1 MSATHNRRFLGEKAA
16 DLFPVLAFSDEDKL
30 FLTDDQ
36 SLCFGF
42 LCYPLE
48 GSDSRAS
55 DRINVLLNG
64 DWPDDTL
71 MQFNLF
77 GGQDIHGITNEMLE
91 IRRGKGNELTS
102 HNVKRRR
109 DFLLNGTESPIE
121 RNSGTKVRT
130 FQLVVTVKIPIN
142 DSVPNDREIARARDL
157 RGGFGQS
164 LSTVGLAPTPLDA
177 DSYVHL
183 MNTML
188 NWGDGASW
196 RNGARVWADDDKPLR
211 EQILDYD
218 HSLNV
223 DAKGVWLG
231 EPNEPGSMRV
241 TNLSVKRYPKVFQF
255 GNSAA
260 YLGDLMMG
268 SRGIRENCMISATI
282 HFPPPQKVKSTMEN
296 KRQWA
301 VNQAYGPMLKFV
313 PALAAKKHG
322 YDVLFQAIEDGDRI
336 VRVHLGMTLFS
347 RSRDAA
353 TIAVSNARSY
363 WGELGFG
370 IMEDKFFNLP
380 LFLNRLPMGADRDA
394 MRDTFRY
401 KTMATRH
408 AIPLLPLFAD
418 WRGTGTPVMNFVSR
432 MGQLMNVSLFDSPTN
447 YNCCIAAQSGSGKS
461 FLANEMISS
470 YLGIGAKIWVIDVG
484 RSYKDLCSVY
494 EGDFI
499 EFNKESSIC
508 LNPFQLIK
516 DFAEEEDMII
526 GLVSAMAAPTQT
538 LTDLQTSTLKRVFR
552 TIWDVKGQD
561 MTVDDLADKLME
573 DDDRRIKDI
582 GIQLYPFTKNG
593 EYGKYFH
600 GTNNVS
606 FQRDFSV
613 LELEELK
620 GRRHLQQVVLLQ
632 LIYQIQQ
639 DMYLG
644 DRNRPKIVIIDEAWS
659 LLTEG
664 DVGKF
669 IEHGYRRFR
678 KYGGSAVVIT
688 QSVTD
693 LYDTPT
699 GRAIAENSA
708 NMYLLG
714 QKPEAISALEK
725 AERLPIGK
733 GGYTMLKTVHTEV
746 GAYSE
751 IFFMTGYGGGIGRLI
766 VDKYHQILYSTHP
779 RDVQD
784 VNDRLKRGMTV
795 QQAIESLL
803 HERGMA
809 A

>member
-1 MSATHNRRFLGEKAA
+1 MSATAMRKFAGDKASE
-16 DLFPVLAFSDEDKL
+16 LFSVMAYSAEDKI

-36 SLCFGF
+36 ALCFGYA
-42 LCYPLE
+42 CYPLE
-48 GSDSRAS
+48 GSDQRAS

-77 GGQDIHGITNEMLE
+77 GGQDIHQITNTMVE
-91 IRRGKGNELTS
+91 IRRGKGNELST
-102 HNVKRRR
+102 HNIKRRR
-109 DFLLNGTESPIE
+109 DFFLGGTEDPIE
-121 RNSGTKVRT
+121 RNSGTKVRNFT
-130 FQLVVTVKIPIN
+130 LIVTVKVPIYDAIPT
-142 DSVPNDREIARARDL
+142 DKEIFRVRDL
-157 RGGFGQS
+157 RNGFGQS
-164 LSTVGLAPTPLDA
+164 LSTVGLQPNTIGA
-177 DSYVHL
+177 DEYVHL
-183 MNTML
+183 MNSML
-188 NWGDGASW
+188 NWGEGASW
-196 RNGARVWADDDKPLR
+196 RRGRPLKAEDDKPLR
-211 EQILDYD
+211 EQIIDFD
-218 HSLNV
+218 HAV
-223 DAKGVWLG
+223 DVDSSGLWLG
-231 EPNEPGSMRV
+231 DPDSPDAMRV
-241 TNLSVKRYPKVFQF
+241 TNMSVKRFPKIFQF
-255 GNSAA
+255 GGSAS

-268 SRGIRENCMISATI
+268 SRGIRDNCMVSATI
-282 HFPPPQKVKSTMEN
+282 HFPPPQKIKGTMET

-336 VRVHLGMTLFS
+336 VRVHLGLTLFT
-347 RSRDAA
+347 RSKDEA
-353 TIAVSNARSY
+353 TLAVSNARSY

-380 LFLNRLPMGADRDA
+380 LFLNRLPFGADKEA

-432 MGQLMNVSLFDSPTN
+432 NGQMMSVSLFDSPSN

-461 FLANEMISS
+461 FLANEMINS
-470 YLGIGAKIWVIDVG
+470 YLGVGGKVWVIDVG
-484 RSYKDLCSVY
+484 RSYKDLCEVY

-499 EFNKESSIC
+499 EFTKESQIC
-508 LNPFQLIK
+508 MNPFPLIQ

-526 GLVSAMAAPTQT
+526 GLVCAMAAPTQP
-538 LTDLQTSTLKRVFR
+538 LTDYQTATLKRVFR
-552 TIWDVKGQD
+552 EVWDEKQQK
-561 MTVDDLADKLME
+561 MLVDDIANKLLLSE
-573 DDDRRIKDI
+573 DQRVKDI
-582 GIQLYPFTKNG
+582 GVQLYPFTKNG

-600 GTNNVS
+600 GDNNVS

-620 GRRHLQQVVLLQ
+620 GRTHLQQVVLLQ

-644 DRNRPKIVIIDEAWS
+644 DRDRPKIVIIDEAWS
-659 LLTEG
+659 LLTDG

-678 KYGGSAVVIT
+678 KYGGAAVVVT

-693 LYDTPT
+693 LYDSPT

-714 QKPEAISALEK
+714 QKSEAIASLEK
-725 AERLPIGK
+725 DERLPISK
-733 GGYTMLKTVHTEV
+733 GGYTMMKTVHTEV

-751 IFFMTGYGGGIGRLI
+751 IFFLTGYGAGIGRLI
-766 VDKYHQILYSTHP
+766 VDKYHQLLYSTHP
-779 RDVQD
+779 NDVQAIA
-784 VNDRLKRGMTV
+784 NLRKEGFSASE
-795 QQAIESLL
+795 AIEELL
-803 HERGMA
+803 RRRDQK
-809 A
+809 

>member
-1 MSATHNRRFLGEKAA
+1 MSARNARRFGGEKASE
-16 DLFPVLAFSDEDKL
+16 LFSVLAYSDEDKI

-42 LCYPLE
+42 MCYPLE
-48 GSDSRAS
+48 GSDQRAS

-71 MQFNLF
+71 MQFSLL
-77 GGQDIHGITNEMLE
+77 GGQDIHTITNNMMD
-91 IRRGKGNELTS
+91 IRRGRGSELTK
-102 HNVKRRR
+102 HATKRRSQFFLDGTEQPVVR
-109 DFLLNGTESPIE
+109 STGVKIRNFLLI
-121 RNSGTKVRT
+121 
-130 FQLVVTVKIPIN
+130 VTVKMPIN
-142 DSVPNDREIARARDL
+142 DAVPSEKELMRAKDL
-157 RGGFGQS
+157 RNGFGQS
-164 LSTVGLAPTPLDA
+164 LSTVGLAPNILGRHE
-177 DSYVHL
+177 YVHL
-183 MNTML
+183 MNSIL

-196 RNGARVWADDDKPLR
+196 RRGNKILSDDDKPLR
-211 EQILDYD
+211 EQILDFD
-218 HSLNV
+218 HAIHV
-223 DAKGVWLG
+223 DKKGVWLG
-231 EPNEPGSMRV
+231 EPDDEQAMRV
-241 TNLSVKRYPKVFQF
+241 TNLSVKRFPRVFNF
-255 GNSAA
+255 GNAA
-260 YLGDLMMG
+260 SYLGDLMMG
-268 SRGIRENCMISATI
+268 NRGIRDNCIISATI
-282 HFPPPQKVKSTMEN
+282 HFPQPQNIKSSMET

-313 PALAAKKHG
+313 PALAAKKNG
-322 YDVLFQAIEDGDRI
+322 FDVLFQAIDDGDRI
-336 VRVHLGMTLFS
+336 VRLHLGLTLFT
-347 RSRDAA
+347 RNEEAA
-353 TIAVSNARSY
+353 TVAISNARSY

-370 IMEDKFFNLP
+370 IMEDKFFSLP
-380 LFLNRLPMGADRDA
+380 LFLNRLPFGADRDA

-408 AIPLLPLFAD
+408 AIPMLPLFAD

-432 MGQLMNVSLFDSPTN
+432 NGQLMSVSLFDSPSN

-470 YLGIGAKIWVIDVG
+470 YQGMGGKVWVIDVG
-484 RSYKDLCSVY
+484 RSYKDLCEVY
-494 EGDFI
+494 SGDFI
-499 EFNKESSIC
+499 EFNKESNIC
-508 LNPFQLIK
+508 LNPFPLIQ
-516 DFAEEEDMII
+516 DFAEEEDMIV
-526 GLVSAMAAPTQT
+526 GLVSAMAAPTT
-538 LTDLQTSTLKRVFR
+538 PLTDYQTASMKRLLREV
-552 TIWDVKGQD
+552 WDQKKQQ
-561 MTVDDLADKLME
+561 MTVNDLAEKLLASE
-573 DDDRRIKDI
+573 DQRLKDI
-582 GIQLYPFTKNG
+582 GVQLYPFTRDG
-593 EYGKYFH
+593 EYGKYFY
-600 GTNNVS
+600 GDNNVN

-620 GRRHLQQVVLLQ
+620 GRKHLQQVVLLQ

-644 DRNRPKIVIIDEAWS
+644 ERDRPKIVIIDEAWS

-678 KYGGSAVVIT
+678 KYGGAAVVIT

-725 AERLPIGK
+725 EERLPIGA
-733 GGYTMLKTVHTEV
+733 GGYSLLKTVHTEV

-766 VDKYHQILYSTHP
+766 VDKYHQLLYSTHP
-779 RDVQD
+779 NDVQAIAE
-784 VNDRLKRGMTV
+784 RRKKGMSV
-795 QQAIESLL
+795 PEAIEQILRD
-803 HERGMA
+803 RGA
-809 A
+809 S

>member
-1 MSATHNRRFLGEKAA
+1 MSASANRRFKGDKAS
-16 DLFPVLAFSDEDKL
+16 DLFSVLAYSDSDKV

-48 GSDSRAS
+48 GSDQRAS

-71 MQFNLF
+71 MQFGLF
-77 GGQDIHGITNEMLE
+77 GGQDIHAITNRMVE
-91 IRRGKGNELTS
+91 IRRGKGSELTS
-102 HNVKRRR
+102 HNIRRRR
-109 DFLLNGTESPIE
+109 DFFVAGTENPIE
-121 RNSGTKVRT
+121 RNSGCKVRN
-130 FQLVVTVKIPIN
+130 FVLIVTVKLPIN
-142 DSVPNDREIARARDL
+142 DATPSEKELMRARDL
-157 RGGFGQS
+157 RNGFGQS
-164 LSTVGLAPTPLDA
+164 LSTVGLAPNALGRHE
-177 DSYVHL
+177 YVHL
-183 MNTML
+183 LNSML
-188 NWGDGASW
+188 NWGEGASW
-196 RNGARVWADDDKPLR
+196 RGGKPLQADDDKPLR
-211 EQILDYD
+211 EQIMDFD
-218 HSLNV
+218 HCLNV
-223 DAKGVWLG
+223 DAHGVWLG
-231 EPNEPGSMRV
+231 EPGSDDAMRV
-241 TNLSVKRYPKVFQF
+241 TNMSVKRFPKMFEF
-255 GNSAA
+255 GSAGA

-268 SRGIRENCMISATI
+268 SRGIRDNCLISATI
-282 HFPPPQKVKSTMEN
+282 HFPPPQKAKGTMET

-336 VRVHLGMTLFS
+336 VRVHLGMTLFT
-347 RSRDAA
+347 RTKDAA

-370 IMEDKFFNLP
+370 LMEDKFFNLP
-380 LFLNRLPMGADRDA
+380 LFLNRLPFGADRDA

-418 WRGTGTPVMNFVSR
+418 WRGTGTPVLGTTSR
-432 MGQLMNVSLFDSPTN
+432 NGQLMSVSLFDSPSN

-461 FLANEMISS
+461 FLANEMINA
-470 YLGIGAKIWVIDVG
+470 YLGLGGKVWCIDVG
-484 RSYKDLCSVY
+484 RSYKDQCEVHN
-494 EGDFI
+494 GDFI
-499 EFNKESSIC
+499 EFNRESNIC
-508 LNPFQLIK
+508 LNPFPLIK
-516 DFAEEEDMII
+516 DFEEEEDMII
-526 GLVSAMAAPTQT
+526 GLVSAMAAPTQP
-538 LTDLQTSTLKRVFR
+538 LSDFQTATLKEVFR
-552 TIWDVKGQD
+552 GIWDEKHQK
-561 MTVDDLADKLME
+561 MLVDDIAEELMKSE
-573 DDDRRIKDI
+573 DRRVRDI
-582 GIQLYPFTKNG
+582 GVQLYPFTKDG
-593 EYGKYFH
+593 AYGKYFH
-600 GTNNVS
+600 GENNVS

-620 GRRHLQQVVLLQ
+620 GRKHLQQVVLLQ

-659 LLTEG
+659 LLTDG

-678 KYGGSAVVIT
+678 KYGGAAVVIT

-714 QKPEAISALEK
+714 QKPEAIATLERD
-725 AERLPIGK
+725 ERLPIGP

-751 IFFMTGYGGGIGRLI
+751 IFFLTGYGAGIGRLI
-766 VDKYHQILYSTHP
+766 VDKYHQLLYSTHP
-779 RDVQD
+779 TDVQAISD
-784 VNDRLKRGMTV
+784 LRKQGMSAPE
-795 QQAIESLL
+795 AIEVILK
-803 HERGMA
+803 ERGHA
-809 A
+809 